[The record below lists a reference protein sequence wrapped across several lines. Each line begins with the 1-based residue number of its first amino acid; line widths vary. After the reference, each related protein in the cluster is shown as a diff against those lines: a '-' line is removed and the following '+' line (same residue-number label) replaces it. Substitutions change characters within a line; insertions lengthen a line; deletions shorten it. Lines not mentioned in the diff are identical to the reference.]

1 MSGTTEN
8 LRRGVENGEH
18 RRPAQSHARGLG
30 WERWGH
36 EVGEGSCYQ
45 LSFQQD
51 AFEGRQEGLVH
62 SEALE
67 PCSCSFLWG
76 PFPAIPST
84 EHLCEAHGT
93 QTLPHQIPS
102 SPGRETEIWLEKQ
115 TGA

>member
-1 MSGTTEN
+1 MAEMG
-8 LRRGVENGEH
+8 
-18 RRPAQSHARGLG
+18 AQA
-30 WERWGH
+30 WGD
-36 EVGEGSCYQ
+36 SCYQ

-67 PCSCSFLWG
+67 SCSCSFLWG
-76 PFPAIPST
+76 PLLTIPNT

-93 QTLPHQIPS
+93 RTLPHQIPS
-102 SPGRETEIWLEKQ
+102 SPGRETEMWLEKQ